1 MALGTVNT
9 IAQTNVGGMSL
20 FVVEVQPSAGANY
33 TTNGEAFDVAQI
45 PGAKG
50 QLLAVV
56 PIGGHSVGGNSAQL
70 TWDHV
75 NKKLKAYG
83 TAGSASGL
91 TEIAN
96 ATDLSAQR
104 ARFICLCSG
113 IG

>member
-9 IAQTNVGGMSL
+9 LTQTNIGGLSL
-20 FVVEVQPSAGANY
+20 LIVEVQPSAGANY
-33 TTNGEAFDVAQI
+33 TTNGEPFDTAQI
-45 PGAKG
+45 PNAKG

-56 PIGGHSVGGNSAQL
+56 PIGAHSVGGASAQL

-104 ARFICLCSG
+104 ARFICVTAG

>member
-9 IAQTNVGGMSL
+9 ITQTNIGGLSL
-20 FVVEVQPSAGANY
+20 FVVDVQLTAGANY
-33 TTNGEAFDVAQI
+33 TTNGEPFDVAQI

-50 QLLAVV
+50 ALIAVL
-56 PIGGHSVGGNSAQL
+56 PQPGAGVGINSANVQ
-70 TWDHV
+70 WDHV

-83 TAGSASGL
+83 TAGSATGL

-96 ATDLSAQR
+96 ATNLSTQT
-104 ARFICLCSG
+104 ARIVCLCTG